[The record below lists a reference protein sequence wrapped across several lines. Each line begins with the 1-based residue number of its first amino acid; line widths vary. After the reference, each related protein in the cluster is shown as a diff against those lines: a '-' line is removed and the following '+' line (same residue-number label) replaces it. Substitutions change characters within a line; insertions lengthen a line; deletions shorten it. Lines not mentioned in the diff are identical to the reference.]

1 VIRRARGRL
10 ITAARPLAAIERTF
24 DTTEVRSEAAIQRL
38 EQVAVLATPTTLAR
52 ERVLPVADPLLPL
65 LPGGLVRGSS
75 VHIAGAVD
83 GLGSTSLALAVLAGP
98 LAAGSWAATVGIPT
112 LGLAAAAGFG
122 VDLGR
127 LVLVA
132 PPPPQE
138 WATIVATLLDAFE
151 VVLAR
156 PVTRKVGAAD
166 NRRLAARARERGSVL
181 LRLGPAS
188 AWPEAADVSLT
199 VTATRWEGLGQGHGH
214 LRARRAVVEV
224 GGRRGFDR
232 VRRTELWLPGP
243 GGVLAEAPPLAEVQH
258 LSTAV
263 RGAGANRRHVRQTT
277 PDVGRHP
284 RRGSAH
290 EVPGRSSRPAS

>member
-1 VIRRARGRL
+1 
-10 ITAARPLAAIERTF
+10 
-24 DTTEVRSEAAIQRL
+24 VRSEAALQRL
-38 EQVAVLATPTTLAR
+38 EQVAVRAAPTALAGD
-52 ERVLPVADPLLPL
+52 RVLPVPDALLPL
-65 LPGGLVRGSS
+65 LPGGLVRGAS
-75 VHIAGAVD
+75 VQISGAAD

-98 LAAGSWAATVGIPT
+98 SASGSWAATVGIPT

-132 PPPPQE
+132 PPPPAE
-138 WATIVATLLDAFE
+138 WATVVAALLDAFE

-156 PVTRKVGAAD
+156 PVHRRVGAAD
-166 NRRLAARARERGSVL
+166 TRRLAARARERGSVL
-181 LRLGPAS
+181 LRLGSPG

-214 LRARRAVVEV
+214 LRARRAVVEA

-232 VRRTELWLPGP
+232 PRRAELWLPGP

-258 LSTAV
+258 LSPATRNAI
-263 RGAGANRRHVRQTT
+263 ANRRQARPPA
-277 PDVGRHP
+277 PDTGRHA
-284 RRGSAH
+284 RRRSGS
-290 EVPGRSSRPAS
+290 EVHARSTRSAS